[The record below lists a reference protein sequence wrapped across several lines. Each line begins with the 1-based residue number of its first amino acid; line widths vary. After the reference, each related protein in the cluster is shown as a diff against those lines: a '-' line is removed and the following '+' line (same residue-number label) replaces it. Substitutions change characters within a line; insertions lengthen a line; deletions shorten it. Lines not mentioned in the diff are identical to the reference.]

1 MKESKV
7 ITLYR
12 VENKGDL
19 FIFRAYLNGGALRLE
34 GQDFSETAKR
44 MFGDEEYE
52 YFYSFSLEST
62 NKLLSILG
70 GGNILDAVNKF
81 FDGKMANHD
90 FFKLCDDNKISYDF
104 YSC

>member
-1 MKESKV
+1 MKENTV

-19 FIFRAYLNGGALRLE
+19 FILRAYLLDGALRLE
-34 GQDFSETAKR
+34 GQDFSETAER

-52 YFYSFSLEST
+52 YFYSFSLEAT

-70 GGNILDAVNKF
+70 GDNILDAVNNF
-81 FDGKMANHD
+81 FNGKMANSE
-90 FFKLCDDNKISYDF
+90 FFELCDDNKISYDF
-104 YSC
+104 HSC